1 MKKIFHSSHFKH
13 EFRSFT
19 LIELLITIAII
30 AILAGMLLP
39 GLSAARIAAG
49 RTSCSGNMK
58 QVFSGIAM
66 YNLDNDD
73 YMPSFVGTYGYHGI
87 SWQISAYLK
96 VSGPGMVTRPVYMDE
111 QSIDFEKPRGVFFC
125 PAVSENP
132 SDYSSFS
139 GSLPSTLRYS
149 SNYMPTA
156 WIYTPSDP
164 SWGSLRGGWTNRD
177 ASGSGFYEQHIRVS
191 RIMNGSLIMA
201 EAGWSGANG
210 AGNVAYALPRLAD
223 GQYPGDSFW
232 NQDGCKGFRWVPL
245 HGRQV
250 NCIEKSGA
258 VFSVSLGSGPVTD
271 SQFRRLK

>member
-1 MKKIFHSSHFKH
+1 MMKKTFFMYK
-13 EFRSFT
+13 FRGFT

-30 AILAGMLLP
+30 AILAVMLLP
-39 GLSAARIAAG
+39 GLSAARIAAE

-125 PAVSENP
+125 PAVPENP
-132 SDYSSFS
+132 ADCASFS
-139 GSLPSTLRYS
+139 GSLPSTQRYS

-156 WIYTPSDP
+156 WIYTPPDP

-177 ASGSGFYEQHIRVS
+177 ASGSGFYEQHIRLS

-201 EAGWSGANG
+201 EAGWSGATG

-232 NQDGCKGFRWVPL
+232 NQDGCAGYRWVPL

>member
-1 MKKIFHSSHFKH
+1 MMKKTFFMYK
-13 EFRSFT
+13 FRMFT

-39 GLSAARIAAG
+39 GLSAARTAAG

-125 PAVSENP
+125 PAVPENP
-132 SDYSSFS
+132 ADCASFS
-139 GSLPSTLRYS
+139 GSLPSTQRYS

-156 WIYTPSDP
+156 WIYTPPDP

-201 EAGWSGANG
+201 EAGWSGATG

-232 NQDGCKGFRWVPL
+232 NQDGCAGYRWVPL

>member
-1 MKKIFHSSHFKH
+1 MMKKTFFMYK
-13 EFRSFT
+13 FRGFT

-39 GLSAARIAAG
+39 GLSAARTAAG

-125 PAVSENP
+125 PAVPENP
-132 SDYSSFS
+132 ADCASFS
-139 GSLPSTLRYS
+139 GSLPSTQRYS

-156 WIYTPSDP
+156 WIYTPPDP

-201 EAGWSGANG
+201 EAGWSGATG

-232 NQDGCKGFRWVPL
+232 NQDGCAGYRWVPL

>member
-66 YNLDNDD
+66 YNFDNDD

-139 GSLPSTLRYS
+139 GSLPSTQRYS

-201 EAGWSGANG
+201 EAGWSGATG

>member
-1 MKKIFHSSHFKH
+1 MRKNSSCFIILKPK
-13 EFRSFT
+13 SPKFT

-30 AILAGMLLP
+30 AILAGILLP
-39 GLSAARIAAG
+39 ALNSARTAANRI
-49 RTSCSGNMK
+49 SCSGNMK
-58 QVFSGIAM
+58 QVFLGISM
-66 YNLDNDD
+66 YNLDSDN

-87 SWQISAYLK
+87 SCQISTYLK
-96 VSGPGMVTRPVYMDE
+96 VSAPGMVTRPVYMDE

-125 PAVSENP
+125 PAISENP
-132 SDYSSFS
+132 ADYSSFS
-139 GSLPSTLRYS
+139 GSLPSTQRYS

-164 SWGSLRGGWTNRD
+164 TWGSLRGGWTNRD
-177 ASGSGFYEQHIRVS
+177 ASGSGFYEQYIRVS

-201 EAGWSGANG
+201 EAGWSGATG
-210 AGNVAYALPRLAD
+210 AGEVAYALPRLAN

-232 NQDGCKGFRWVPL
+232 NQDGCEGYRWVPL

-258 VFSVSLGSGPVTD
+258 IFPVSLGSGPVTD
-271 SQFRRLK
+271 SQFKRL

>member
-1 MKKIFHSSHFKH
+1 MMKKTFFMYK
-13 EFRSFT
+13 FRGFT

-39 GLSAARIAAG
+39 GLSAARTAAG

-125 PAVSENP
+125 PAVPENP
-132 SDYSSFS
+132 ADCASFS
-139 GSLPSTLRYS
+139 GSLPSTQRYS

-156 WIYTPSDP
+156 WIYTPPDP

-177 ASGSGFYEQHIRVS
+177 ASGSGFYEQHIRLS

-201 EAGWSGANG
+201 EAGWSGATG

-232 NQDGCKGFRWVPL
+232 NQDGCAGYRWVPL

-271 SQFRRLK
+271 SQFRRWK

>member
-1 MKKIFHSSHFKH
+1 MMKKTFFIHKS
-13 EFRSFT
+13 RMFT

-39 GLSAARIAAG
+39 GLSAARTAAG

-87 SWQISAYLK
+87 SWQISTYLK

-139 GSLPSTLRYS
+139 GSLPSTQRYS

-156 WIYTPSDP
+156 WIYTPPDP

-201 EAGWSGANG
+201 EAGWSGATG
-210 AGNVAYALPRLAD
+210 AGNVAYALPRLAN

-232 NQDGCKGFRWVPL
+232 NQDGCAGYRWVPL

>member
-1 MKKIFHSSHFKH
+1 MMKKTFFMYK
-13 EFRSFT
+13 FRGFT

-39 GLSAARIAAG
+39 GLSAARTAAG

-87 SWQISAYLK
+87 SWQINTYLK

-139 GSLPSTLRYS
+139 GSLPSTQRYS

-177 ASGSGFYEQHIRVS
+177 ASGSGFYEQYIRVS

-201 EAGWSGANG
+201 EAGWSGATG

-232 NQDGCKGFRWVPL
+232 NQDGCAGYRWVPL

>member
-1 MKKIFHSSHFKH
+1 MMKKTFFMYK
-13 EFRSFT
+13 FRGFT

-39 GLSAARIAAG
+39 GLSAARIAAE

-125 PAVSENP
+125 PAVPENP
-132 SDYSSFS
+132 ADCASFS
-139 GSLPSTLRYS
+139 GSLPSTQRYS

-201 EAGWSGANG
+201 EAGWSGATG

-232 NQDGCKGFRWVPL
+232 NQDGCAGYRWVPL

>member
-1 MKKIFHSSHFKH
+1 MMKKTFFMYK
-13 EFRSFT
+13 FRMFT

-39 GLSAARIAAG
+39 GLSAARTAAG

-87 SWQISAYLK
+87 SWQISTYLK

-125 PAVSENP
+125 PAVPENP
-132 SDYSSFS
+132 ADCASFS
-139 GSLPSTLRYS
+139 GSLPSTQRYS

-156 WIYTPSDP
+156 WIYTPPDP

-177 ASGSGFYEQHIRVS
+177 ASGSGFYEQHIRLS

-201 EAGWSGANG
+201 EAGWSGATG

-232 NQDGCKGFRWVPL
+232 NQDGCAGYRWVPL

>member
-1 MKKIFHSSHFKH
+1 MMKKTFFMYK
-13 EFRSFT
+13 FRMFT

-39 GLSAARIAAG
+39 GLSAARTAAG

-87 SWQISAYLK
+87 SWQISTYLK

-125 PAVSENP
+125 PAVPENP
-132 SDYSSFS
+132 ADCASFS
-139 GSLPSTLRYS
+139 GSLPSTQRYS

-201 EAGWSGANG
+201 EAGWSGATG

-232 NQDGCKGFRWVPL
+232 NQDGCKGYRWVPL

>member
-1 MKKIFHSSHFKH
+1 MMKKTFFMYK
-13 EFRSFT
+13 FRGFT

-39 GLSAARIAAG
+39 GLSAARTAAG

-96 VSGPGMVTRPVYMDE
+96 VSGPGMVTRPVYKDE

-125 PAVSENP
+125 PAVPENP
-132 SDYSSFS
+132 ADCASFS
-139 GSLPSTLRYS
+139 GSLPSTQRYS

-156 WIYTPSDP
+156 WIYTPPDP

-177 ASGSGFYEQHIRVS
+177 ASGSGFYEQHIRLS

-201 EAGWSGANG
+201 EAGWSGATG

-232 NQDGCKGFRWVPL
+232 NQDGCAGYRWVPL

>member
-1 MKKIFHSSHFKH
+1 MYK
-13 EFRSFT
+13 FRGFT

-39 GLSAARIAAG
+39 GLSAARTAAG

-87 SWQISAYLK
+87 SWQISTYLK

-139 GSLPSTLRYS
+139 GSLPSTQRYS

-201 EAGWSGANG
+201 EAGWSGATG

-232 NQDGCKGFRWVPL
+232 NQDGCKGYRWVPL

>member
-1 MKKIFHSSHFKH
+1 MMKKTFFMYK
-13 EFRSFT
+13 FRGFT

-30 AILAGMLLP
+30 AILAGMLLS
-39 GLSAARIAAG
+39 GLSAARTAAG

-125 PAVSENP
+125 PAVPENP
-132 SDYSSFS
+132 ADCASFS
-139 GSLPSTLRYS
+139 GSLPSTQRYS

-156 WIYTPSDP
+156 WIYTPLDP

-177 ASGSGFYEQHIRVS
+177 ASGNGFYEQHIRLS

-201 EAGWSGANG
+201 EAGWSGATG

-232 NQDGCKGFRWVPL
+232 NQDGCAGYRWVPL

>member
-1 MKKIFHSSHFKH
+1 MMKKTFFMYK
-13 EFRSFT
+13 FRGFT

-39 GLSAARIAAG
+39 GLSAARIAAE

-125 PAVSENP
+125 PAVPENP
-132 SDYSSFS
+132 ADCASFS
-139 GSLPSTLRYS
+139 GSLPSTQRYS

-156 WIYTPSDP
+156 WIYTPPDP

-201 EAGWSGANG
+201 EAGWSGATG

-232 NQDGCKGFRWVPL
+232 NQDGCAGYRWVPL

>member
-1 MKKIFHSSHFKH
+1 MMKKTFFMYK
-13 EFRSFT
+13 FRGFT

-39 GLSAARIAAG
+39 GLSAARIAAE

-87 SWQISAYLK
+87 SWQISTYLK

-139 GSLPSTLRYS
+139 GSLPSTQRYS

-201 EAGWSGANG
+201 EAGWSGATG

-232 NQDGCKGFRWVPL
+232 NQDGCAGYRWVPL

>member
-1 MKKIFHSSHFKH
+1 MMKKTFFMYK
-13 EFRSFT
+13 FRGFT

-39 GLSAARIAAG
+39 GLSAARTAAG

-66 YNLDNDD
+66 YNFDNDD

-125 PAVSENP
+125 PAVPENP
-132 SDYSSFS
+132 ADCASFS
-139 GSLPSTLRYS
+139 GSLPSTQRYS

-156 WIYTPSDP
+156 WIYTPPDP

-177 ASGSGFYEQHIRVS
+177 ASGSGFYEQYIRLS

-201 EAGWSGANG
+201 EAGWSGATG

-232 NQDGCKGFRWVPL
+232 NQDGCAGYRWVPL

>member
-1 MKKIFHSSHFKH
+1 MMKKTFFMYK
-13 EFRSFT
+13 FRGFT

-39 GLSAARIAAG
+39 GLSAARTAAG

-125 PAVSENP
+125 PAIPENP
-132 SDYSSFS
+132 ADCASFS
-139 GSLPSTLRYS
+139 GSLPSTQRYS

-156 WIYTPSDP
+156 WIYTPPDP

-177 ASGSGFYEQHIRVS
+177 ASGSGFYEQHIRLS

-201 EAGWSGANG
+201 EAGWSGATG

-232 NQDGCKGFRWVPL
+232 NQDGCAGYRWVPL

>member
-1 MKKIFHSSHFKH
+1 MMKKTF
-13 EFRSFT
+13 FRYKFRGFT

-39 GLSAARIAAG
+39 GLSAARTAAE

-125 PAVSENP
+125 PAVPENP
-132 SDYSSFS
+132 ADCASFS
-139 GSLPSTLRYS
+139 GSLPSTQRYS

-156 WIYTPSDP
+156 WIYTPPDP

-177 ASGSGFYEQHIRVS
+177 ASGSGFYEQHIRLS

-201 EAGWSGANG
+201 EAGWSGATG

-232 NQDGCKGFRWVPL
+232 NQDGCAGYRWVPL

>member
-1 MKKIFHSSHFKH
+1 MMKKTFFMYK
-13 EFRSFT
+13 FRGFT

-39 GLSAARIAAG
+39 GLSAARTAAG

-125 PAVSENP
+125 PAVPENP
-132 SDYSSFS
+132 ADCASFS
-139 GSLPSTLRYS
+139 GSLPSTQRYS

-156 WIYTPSDP
+156 WIYTPPDP

-177 ASGSGFYEQHIRVS
+177 ASGNGFYEQHIRLS

-201 EAGWSGANG
+201 EAGWSGATG

-223 GQYPGDSFW
+223 GQYPSDSFW
-232 NQDGCKGFRWVPL
+232 NQDGCAGYRWVPL

>member
-1 MKKIFHSSHFKH
+1 MMKKTFFMYK
-13 EFRSFT
+13 FRGFT

-39 GLSAARIAAG
+39 GLSAARTAAG

-87 SWQISAYLK
+87 SWQISTYLK

-125 PAVSENP
+125 PAVPENP
-132 SDYSSFS
+132 ADCASFS
-139 GSLPSTLRYS
+139 GSLPSTQRYS

-201 EAGWSGANG
+201 EAGWSGATG

-232 NQDGCKGFRWVPL
+232 NQDGCKGYRWVPL

>member
-1 MKKIFHSSHFKH
+1 MRKNSFCFIILKPKSRK
-13 EFRSFT
+13 FT

-30 AILAGMLLP
+30 AILAGILLP
-39 GLSAARIAAG
+39 ALNTARTAANRI
-49 RTSCSGNMK
+49 SCSGNMK
-58 QVFSGIAM
+58 QVFLGISM
-66 YNLDNDD
+66 YNLDSDN

-87 SWQISAYLK
+87 SWQISTYLK
-96 VSGPGMVTRPVYMDE
+96 VSAPGMVTRPVYMDE

-125 PAVSENP
+125 PAISENP
-132 SDYSSFS
+132 ADYSSFS
-139 GSLPSTLRYS
+139 GSLPSTQRYS

-164 SWGSLRGGWTNRD
+164 TWGSLRGGWTNRD
-177 ASGSGFYEQHIRVS
+177 ASGSGFYEQYIRVS

-201 EAGWSGANG
+201 EAGWSGATG
-210 AGNVAYALPRLAD
+210 AGEVAYALPRLAN

-232 NQDGCKGFRWVPL
+232 NQDGCEGYRWVPL

-258 VFSVSLGSGPVTD
+258 IFPVSLGSRPVTD
-271 SQFRRLK
+271 SQFKRL

>member
-1 MKKIFHSSHFKH
+1 
-13 EFRSFT
+13 
-19 LIELLITIAII
+19 
-30 AILAGMLLP
+30 MLLP
-39 GLSAARIAAG
+39 GLSATRTAAG

-87 SWQISAYLK
+87 SWQISTYLK

-125 PAVSENP
+125 PAVPENP
-132 SDYSSFS
+132 ADCASFS
-139 GSLPSTLRYS
+139 GSLPSTQRYS

-156 WIYTPSDP
+156 WIYTPPDP

-177 ASGSGFYEQHIRVS
+177 ASGSGFYEQHIRLS

-201 EAGWSGANG
+201 EAGWSGATG

-232 NQDGCKGFRWVPL
+232 NQDGCAGYRWVPL

>member
-1 MKKIFHSSHFKH
+1 MMKKTFFMYK
-13 EFRSFT
+13 FRGFT

-39 GLSAARIAAG
+39 GLSAARTAAG

-125 PAVSENP
+125 PAVPENP
-132 SDYSSFS
+132 ADCASFS
-139 GSLPSTLRYS
+139 GSLPSTQRYS

-156 WIYTPSDP
+156 WIYTPPDP

-201 EAGWSGANG
+201 EAGWSGATG

-232 NQDGCKGFRWVPL
+232 NQDGCKGYRWVPL

>member
-1 MKKIFHSSHFKH
+1 MMKKTFFMYK
-13 EFRSFT
+13 FRGFT

-39 GLSAARIAAG
+39 GLSAARTAAG

-125 PAVSENP
+125 PAVPENP
-132 SDYSSFS
+132 ADCASFS
-139 GSLPSTLRYS
+139 GSLPSTQRYS

-156 WIYTPSDP
+156 WIYTPPDP

-177 ASGSGFYEQHIRVS
+177 ASGNGFYEQHIRLS

-201 EAGWSGANG
+201 EAGWSGATG

-232 NQDGCKGFRWVPL
+232 NQDGCAGYRWVPL

>member
-1 MKKIFHSSHFKH
+1 MMKKTFFMYKS
-13 EFRSFT
+13 RGFT

-39 GLSAARIAAG
+39 GLSAARTAAG

-125 PAVSENP
+125 PAVPENP
-132 SDYSSFS
+132 ADCASFS
-139 GSLPSTLRYS
+139 GSLPSTQRYS

-156 WIYTPSDP
+156 WIYTPPDP

-201 EAGWSGANG
+201 EAGWSGATG

-232 NQDGCKGFRWVPL
+232 NQDGCKGYRWVPL

-250 NCIEKSGA
+250 NFIEKSGA

>member
-1 MKKIFHSSHFKH
+1 MMKKTFFMYK
-13 EFRSFT
+13 FRGFT

-39 GLSAARIAAG
+39 GLSAARTAAG

-96 VSGPGMVTRPVYMDE
+96 VSGPGMVTRPVYMNE

-125 PAVSENP
+125 PAVPENP
-132 SDYSSFS
+132 ADCASFS
-139 GSLPSTLRYS
+139 GSLPSTQRYS

-156 WIYTPSDP
+156 WIYTPPDP

-177 ASGSGFYEQHIRVS
+177 ASGSGFYEQHIRLS

-201 EAGWSGANG
+201 EAGWSGATG

-232 NQDGCKGFRWVPL
+232 NQDGCAGYRWVPL

>member
-1 MKKIFHSSHFKH
+1 MMKKTFFMYK
-13 EFRSFT
+13 FRMFT

-39 GLSAARIAAG
+39 GLSAARTAAG

-87 SWQISAYLK
+87 SWQISTYLK

-125 PAVSENP
+125 PAVPENP
-132 SDYSSFS
+132 ADCASFS
-139 GSLPSTLRYS
+139 GSLPSTQRYS

-156 WIYTPSDP
+156 WIYTPPDP

-201 EAGWSGANG
+201 EAGWSGATG

-232 NQDGCKGFRWVPL
+232 NQDGCKGYRWVPL

>member
-1 MKKIFHSSHFKH
+1 MMKKTFFMYK
-13 EFRSFT
+13 FRGFT

-39 GLSAARIAAG
+39 GLSAARTAAG

-96 VSGPGMVTRPVYMDE
+96 VSGPGMVTRPVYKDE

-125 PAVSENP
+125 PAVPENP
-132 SDYSSFS
+132 ADCASFS
-139 GSLPSTLRYS
+139 GSLPSTQRYS

-156 WIYTPSDP
+156 WIYTPPDP

-177 ASGSGFYEQHIRVS
+177 ASGSGFYEQHIRLS

-201 EAGWSGANG
+201 EAGWSGATG

-232 NQDGCKGFRWVPL
+232 NQDGCAGYRWVPL

-258 VFSVSLGSGPVTD
+258 VFSVSLGSGPVTY

>member
-1 MKKIFHSSHFKH
+1 MMKKTYFMYK
-13 EFRSFT
+13 FRGFT

-39 GLSAARIAAG
+39 GLSAARTAAG

-96 VSGPGMVTRPVYMDE
+96 VSGPGMVTRPVYKDE

-125 PAVSENP
+125 PAVPENP
-132 SDYSSFS
+132 ADCASFS
-139 GSLPSTLRYS
+139 GSLPSTQRYS

-156 WIYTPSDP
+156 WIYTPPDP

-177 ASGSGFYEQHIRVS
+177 ASGSGFYEQHIRLS

-201 EAGWSGANG
+201 EAGWSGATG

-232 NQDGCKGFRWVPL
+232 NQDGCAGYRWVPL

>member
-1 MKKIFHSSHFKH
+1 MMKKTFFMYK
-13 EFRSFT
+13 FRGFT

-39 GLSAARIAAG
+39 GLSAARTAAG

-96 VSGPGMVTRPVYMDE
+96 VSGPGLVTRPVYKDE

-125 PAVSENP
+125 PAVPENP
-132 SDYSSFS
+132 ADCASFS
-139 GSLPSTLRYS
+139 GSLPSTQRYS

-156 WIYTPSDP
+156 WIYTPPDP

-177 ASGSGFYEQHIRVS
+177 ASGSGFYEQHIRLS

-201 EAGWSGANG
+201 EAGWSGATG

-232 NQDGCKGFRWVPL
+232 NQDGCAGYRWVPL

>member
-1 MKKIFHSSHFKH
+1 MMKKTFFMYK
-13 EFRSFT
+13 FRGFT

-39 GLSAARIAAG
+39 GLSAARTAAG

-87 SWQISAYLK
+87 SWQISTYLK

-125 PAVSENP
+125 PAIPENP
-132 SDYSSFS
+132 ADCASFS
-139 GSLPSTLRYS
+139 GSLPSTQRYS

-201 EAGWSGANG
+201 EAGWSGATG

-232 NQDGCKGFRWVPL
+232 NQDGCKGYRWVPL

>member
-1 MKKIFHSSHFKH
+1 MMKKTFFMYK
-13 EFRSFT
+13 FRGFT

-39 GLSAARIAAG
+39 GLSAARTAAE

-125 PAVSENP
+125 PAVPENP
-132 SDYSSFS
+132 ADCASFS
-139 GSLPSTLRYS
+139 GSLPSTQRYS

-156 WIYTPSDP
+156 WIYTPPDP

-177 ASGSGFYEQHIRVS
+177 ASGSGFYEQHIRLS

-201 EAGWSGANG
+201 EAGWSGATG
-210 AGNVAYALPRLAD
+210 AGNVAYALPRLAN

-232 NQDGCKGFRWVPL
+232 NQDGCAGYRWVPL

>member
-1 MKKIFHSSHFKH
+1 MMKKTFFMYK
-13 EFRSFT
+13 FRMFT

-39 GLSAARIAAG
+39 GLSAARTAAG

-87 SWQISAYLK
+87 SWQISTYLK

-125 PAVSENP
+125 PAVPENP
-132 SDYSSFS
+132 ADCASFS
-139 GSLPSTLRYS
+139 GSLPSTQRYS

-156 WIYTPSDP
+156 WIYTPPDP

-177 ASGSGFYEQHIRVS
+177 ASGSGFYEQHIRLS

-201 EAGWSGANG
+201 EAGWSGATG
-210 AGNVAYALPRLAD
+210 AGNVAYALPRLAN

-232 NQDGCKGFRWVPL
+232 NQDGCAGYRWVPL

>member
-1 MKKIFHSSHFKH
+1 MMKKTFFMYK
-13 EFRSFT
+13 FRMFT

-39 GLSAARIAAG
+39 GLSAARTAAG

-87 SWQISAYLK
+87 SWQISTYLK

-125 PAVSENP
+125 PAVPENP
-132 SDYSSFS
+132 ADCASIS
-139 GSLPSTLRYS
+139 GSLPSTQRYS

-156 WIYTPSDP
+156 WIYTPPDP

-201 EAGWSGANG
+201 EAGWSGATG

-232 NQDGCKGFRWVPL
+232 NQDGCAGYRWVPL

>member
-1 MKKIFHSSHFKH
+1 MMKKTFFMYK
-13 EFRSFT
+13 FRGFT

-39 GLSAARIAAG
+39 GLSAARTAAG

-87 SWQISAYLK
+87 SWQISTYLK

-125 PAVSENP
+125 PAVPENP
-132 SDYSSFS
+132 ADCASFS
-139 GSLPSTLRYS
+139 GSLPSTQRYS

-201 EAGWSGANG
+201 EAGWSGATG

-232 NQDGCKGFRWVPL
+232 NQDGCAGYRWVPL

>member
-1 MKKIFHSSHFKH
+1 MMKKTFFMYK
-13 EFRSFT
+13 FRMFT

-39 GLSAARIAAG
+39 GLSAARTAAG

-125 PAVSENP
+125 PAVPENP
-132 SDYSSFS
+132 ADCASFS
-139 GSLPSTLRYS
+139 GSLPSTQRYS

-201 EAGWSGANG
+201 EAGWSGATG

-232 NQDGCKGFRWVPL
+232 NQDGCAGYRWVPL

>member
-1 MKKIFHSSHFKH
+1 MMKKTFFMYK
-13 EFRSFT
+13 FRGFT

-39 GLSAARIAAG
+39 GLSAARTAAG

-96 VSGPGMVTRPVYMDE
+96 VSGPGMLTRPVYMDE

-125 PAVSENP
+125 PAVPENP
-132 SDYSSFS
+132 ADCASFS
-139 GSLPSTLRYS
+139 GSLPSTQRYS

-156 WIYTPSDP
+156 WIYTPPDP

-177 ASGSGFYEQHIRVS
+177 ASGSGFYEQHIRLS

-201 EAGWSGANG
+201 EAGWSGATG

-232 NQDGCKGFRWVPL
+232 NQDGCAGYRWVPL